1 MKELTV
7 IELKYNNNMKN
18 ILIAIVIVVIL
29 NGYLQYRMDCVAKEF
44 RIDNFNSDL
53 QKEMERYEQ
62 E

>member
-1 MKELTV
+1 
-7 IELKYNNNMKN
+7 MKN
-18 ILIAIVIVVIL
+18 ILIAIVIAVIL